1 MGAGGKAHHF
11 TQRTGNLA
19 KCIFDRRNIT
29 SQHYGT
35 GKTIKKTDL
44 YSA

>member
-1 MGAGGKAHHF
+1 MGQAVKAHHF
-11 TQRTGNLA
+11 TNVRVTA
-19 KCIFDRRNIT
+19 KGIFNRRNIT

-35 GKTIKKTDL
+35 GKTIEKTDL